1 MKKTKKTPTAFDTI
15 ERRFRLAFAASLAA
29 AAVLVGVQRGRETSH
44 DVAVIT
50 ALETA
55 ATEVAASAVS
65 DAATAGPVGW
75 DIPNLDHQ
83 RVDYWI
89 KRFQTDRRVDNV
101 TYLERKGRYQPL
113 ISKALAE
120 REMPQDLVYLA
131 MIESGFDP
139 KAYSHARASGI
150 WQFIAATG
158 KRYGLDIN
166 RAVDER
172 NDPVKSTEAALS
184 YLGDLYDRFGSW
196 YLAAAAYNTGENRVA
211 RILRQATGRKK
222 GTDADY
228 YRIWS
233 RLPRETRDYVP
244 LMVAAARIGKDPLA
258 YGFTELE
265 IHAPWTFDEVVA
277 RPATPL
283 KTLAKQAG
291 TSVAELKA
299 LNPHLKLDR
308 TRNDE
313 PMVVRVP
320 AAAEPAL
327 AD

>member
-1 MKKTKKTPTAFDTI
+1 MKKKKAITFLTTI
-15 ERRFRLAFAASLAA
+15 GRRARFGGAGVLALLAT
-29 AAVLVGVQRGRETSH
+29 LVGVERGREAAPEA
-44 DVAVIT
+44 AVIT
-50 ALETA
+50 TVEDA
-55 ATEVAASAVS
+55 AAEVRAAS
-65 DAATAGPVGW
+65 ATAGPGEW

-89 KRFQTDRRVDNV
+89 QRFQTDRRPDIVA
-101 TYLERKGRYQPL
+101 YLERMGRYARL
-113 ISKALAE
+113 ISEALAE
-120 REMPQDLVYLA
+120 RDMPQDLVYLA

-139 KAYSHARASGI
+139 KAYSRARASGI

-172 NDPVKSTEAALS
+172 NDPVKATDAALR
-184 YLGDLYDRFGSW
+184 YLGDLYERFGSW
-196 YLAAAAYNTGENRVA
+196 YLAAAAYNSGENRVA
-211 RILRQATGRKK
+211 RILREATGRKK
-222 GTDADY
+222 GTDEDY
-228 YRIWS
+228 YRIWN

-244 LMVAAARIGKDPLA
+244 LMVAAARIGKDPA
-258 YGFTELE
+258 GYGFHELE
-265 IHAPWTFDEVVA
+265 VDEPWTFQEVVA
-277 RPATPL
+277 GPATPL

-291 TSVAELKA
+291 TSIAELKA
-299 LNPHLKLDR
+299 LNPHLKLER

-320 AAAEPAL
+320 TEGEATL

>member
-1 MKKTKKTPTAFDTI
+1 MEKKMTFPTTI
-15 ERRFRLAFAASLAA
+15 GRRARFGGAVALALLATLVGVERGRDVTDG
-29 AAVLVGVQRGRETSH
+29 AAVL
-44 DVAVIT
+44 
-50 ALETA
+50 ALEEA
-55 ATEVAASAVS
+55 AAEVRAASET
-65 DAATAGPVGW
+65 ATAGRAEW

-83 RVDYWI
+83 RVDYWV
-89 KRFQTDRRVDNV
+89 KRFQTDRRTDIV
-101 TYLERKGRYQPL
+101 TYLERMGRYQPL
-113 ISKALAE
+113 ISEALAE

-150 WQFIAATG
+150 WQFISETG

-172 NDPVKSTEAALS
+172 NDPVKATDAALR
-184 YLGDLYDRFGSW
+184 YLGDLHARFGSW
-196 YLAAAAYNTGENRVA
+196 YLAAAAYNSGENRVA
-211 RILRQATGRKK
+211 RILREVTGRKK
-222 GTDADY
+222 GTDEDY
-228 YRIWS
+228 YRIWN

-244 LMVAAARIGKDPLA
+244 LMVAAARIGKDPVA
-258 YGFTELE
+258 YGFDELE
-265 IHAPWTFDEVVA
+265 VHDPWTFAEVVA
-277 RPATPL
+277 KPATPL

-291 TSVAELKA
+291 TSIAALKA
-299 LNPHLKLDR
+299 LNPHLKMDR

-320 AAAEPAL
+320 APSEVTL

>member
-1 MKKTKKTPTAFDTI
+1 MKKTMAIGTRA
-15 ERRFRLAFAASLAA
+15 RLAGASALAVGA
-29 AAVLVGVQRGRETSH
+29 MLVGVARGHKTAEET
-44 DVAVIT
+44 AVVT
-50 ALETA
+50 ALATAVAEVETA
-55 ATEVAASAVS
+55 AVQ
-65 DAATAGPVGW
+65 ATSGQAGW

-89 KRFQTDRRVDNV
+89 RRFQTDRRQDIEV
-101 TYLERKGRYQPL
+101 YLARKGRYAPL
-113 ISKALAE
+113 ISAALAE
-120 REMPQDLVYLA
+120 RDMPQDLVYLA

-139 KAYSHARASGI
+139 KAYSRARASGI
-150 WQFIAATG
+150 WQFIGATG

-172 NDPVKSTEAALS
+172 NDPVKATEAALS
-184 YLGDLYDRFGSW
+184 YLGDLYERFGSW

-211 RILRQATGRKK
+211 RILRQATGRKR
-222 GTDADY
+222 GTDEDY
-228 YRIWS
+228 YRIWN
-233 RLPRETRDYVP
+233 RLPKETRDYVP
-244 LMVAAARIGKDPLA
+244 LMVAAARIGKDPA
-258 YGFTELE
+258 VYGFE
-265 IHAPWTFDEVVA
+265 IEPEQPWTFEEVVA
-277 RPATPL
+277 KPATPL
-283 KTLAKQAG
+283 KTLAKQAK

-320 AAAEPAL
+320 AAPVL